1 MIESRDGK
9 GEIPVRKVRDKQEK
23 HDQAEGRLNTRNLF
37 WSWYSPRNFGDWVTP
52 YLFEKVT
59 GEEPIHCKAKH
70 LLPGATTVF
79 GCGSILRHLVKP
91 DVGIV
96 WGSGI
101 IDSSDTFER
110 PLLTLSVRGPHTRQ
124 RMLEL
129 GFDCPE
135 RYGDPALMLPAV
147 YRPAIEKA
155 FDVGVIPHFIELE
168 HFREKPLPE
177 GWKLIDVTQPLEQ
190 VVDDILRCHQTA
202 SSSLHGVIVSHA
214 YGVPSAWI
222 SADASLHGD
231 GVKFADYFASVGFDK
246 PIRPGSWS
254 DLLAGDLAAVD
265 FLRPDVTEIQIQL
278 HLTCPFQYPSAQE
291 LFG

>member
-1 MIESRDGK
+1 
-9 GEIPVRKVRDKQEK
+9 VRKVRDKQEK
-23 HDQAEGRLNTRNLF
+23 RDQAEGRLNDRNLF

-52 YLFEKVT
+52 YLYEKLT
-59 GEEPIHCKAKH
+59 GAEPIHCKAKH

-110 PLLTLSVRGPHTRQ
+110 PLRTLSVRGPRTRQ

-129 GFDCPE
+129 GYDCPE
-135 RYGDPALMLPAV
+135 IYGDPALMLPTV
-147 YRPAIEKA
+147 YRPATGKK
-155 FDVGVIPHFIELE
+155 FDVGVIPHFVELQ
-168 HFREKPLPE
+168 HFKQHPLPE
-177 GWKLIDVTQPLEQ
+177 GWKLIDVTQDLER
-190 VVDDILRCHQTA
+190 VVDDIASCHRTA

-222 SADASLHGD
+222 AAAAPLHGD
-231 GVKFADYFASVGFDK
+231 GVKFGDYFASVGIAE
-246 PIRPGSWS
+246 PVRPGNWS
-254 DLLAGDLAAVD
+254 DLMVGDPSAVD
-265 FLRPDVTEIQIQL
+265 FLLPDVLTLQRLLQIS
-278 HLTCPFQYPSAQE
+278 CPFQPAIAQE
-291 LFG
+291 PAR